1 MFHYLTLTLTVLLT
15 CNIYADQIDNGLRE
29 DPLIRCGSES
39 LSINFKTQGA
49 FEGHVYVKG
58 HYSMK
63 QCRTDAT
70 LEPNVNLTVSYS
82 ACDVIRQRSSNPKGI
97 MMTAT
102 VIISFHPMFIT
113 KIDKSY
119 KVQCFYAES
128 QKTVTQQLNVDI
140 AKDQEKKI
148 FVMVGDEE
156 GDTENQT
163 SGDHKKLHKLNDPS
177 TEERINYNVPLPDCK
192 YRVLNEAKSEEVAF
206 ATVGQIVYH
215 EWSCEA
221 PGNNQTS
228 PFCVTVHSCNV
239 KDETGKEVQIFDENG
254 CAVDKYLI
262 NNLEYRSDLTG
273 GQLSQVFKFADQPSV
288 FFQCKIRLGL
298 KDEDGSCTRSSDH
311 CPVTLR
317 GKRSTSTGDNDFDV
331 ISQTMTILDI
341 NEPTSSPQKKNTEL
355 QFSKLFVSSDV
366 CVSPTTASG
375 IVVFVSS
382 LLLVCLISSFLLCF
396 QHQTVKVKLA
406 P

>member
-1 MFHYLTLTLTVLLT
+1 MFHYLTTTLTVLLI
-15 CNIYADQIDNGLRE
+15 CKYRAEQIDNGLQE
-29 DPLIRCGSES
+29 DPQIRCGSES

-70 LEPNVNLTVSYS
+70 LEPKVNLTVSYS

-102 VIISFHPMFIT
+102 IIISFHPMFIT

-140 AKDQEKKI
+140 AKEQEKKI

-156 GDTENQT
+156 SDGDNQT
-163 SGDHKKLHKLNDPS
+163 SGDRKILHKLNDPS

-192 YRVLNEAKSEEVAF
+192 YRVLNEGKNEEVAF

-221 PGNNQTS
+221 PGQNQTS

-262 NNLEYRSDLTG
+262 NNLEYSSDLTG

-317 GKRSTSTGDNDFDV
+317 GKRSTTTGENDFDV

-341 NEPTSSPQKKNTEL
+341 DEPSKSHKKTSEL
-355 QFSKLFVSSDV
+355 QFSKLFAATDV

-382 LLLVCLISSFLLCF
+382 LLLVCLISSCLLCF
-396 QHQTVKVKLA
+396 RHQTVKVKLA